1 MTEFFSPVV
10 GHAQNKAS
18 RWLLRCRLDCS
29 SLDAHETGILK
40 GMLIYVPKIVSMP
53 HSKITNVVTALVTNF
68 IVSNFL

>member
-1 MTEFFSPVV
+1 MFVKEFFSPVV

-40 GMLIYVPKIVSMP
+40 GMLIYMPKL
-53 HSKITNVVTALVTNF
+53 AL
-68 IVSNFL
+68 ISSSRGLQRERARLQ